1 MTSIYNHDYS
11 IHFQEQSYIEL
22 NAHVAMQQPSSIFVL
37 VDEHTMKHCY
47 PYFIAQLET
56 TARIEVIEI
65 EAGELYK
72 TIDTCVGVWSALVEL
87 GCDRNS
93 LLLNLGGG
101 VITDL
106 GGFIG
111 STIKRGIPFIH
122 VPTSLLAMVD
132 AAVGG
137 KNGVDLGNLK
147 NQIGVTNT
155 PIMTLVDAHYLKTL
169 SQRELL
175 NGSIEM
181 FKHGLIAD
189 RAYWEN
195 MKQNTDYTTAGFADL
210 IYQSVLIKNEIAS
223 SDPFENGARK
233 ALNYGHTIGHAIE
246 SYCMVHDTEPDLL
259 HGEAVAAG
267 ILIESFLST
276 HLCGLPQEAY
286 ENIQV
291 WYKTL
296 NLKLH
301 FSKEA
306 ITEML
311 ELMTHD
317 KKNKNGEIR
326 FVLLERIGQFKT
338 DATASE
344 ALIRTAFKELY

>member
-1 MTSIYNHDYS
+1 MTSIYNDDYS

-37 VDEHTMKHCY
+37 VDEHTMEHCY

-65 EAGELYK
+65 DAGELHK
-72 TIDTCVGVWSALVEL
+72 TIDTCAGVWSALVEL

-93 LLLNLGGG
+93 LLINLGGG

-106 GGFIG
+106 GGFVG

-132 AAVGG
+132 AAIGG

-147 NQIGVTNT
+147 NQIGVINT
-155 PIMTLVDAHYLKTL
+155 PIMTLVDSTFLKTL
-169 SQRELL
+169 SKRELV

-189 RAYWEN
+189 RTYWEN
-195 MKQNTDYTTAGFADL
+195 MKQNTDYTSTAFAHL

-223 SDPFENGARK
+223 SDPLEHGARK

-246 SYCMVHDTEPDLL
+246 SYCMAHDTEPDLL

-276 HLCGLPQEAY
+276 HLCELPKEAY
-286 ENIQV
+286 ENIQE

-296 NLKLH
+296 GFNLR
-301 FSKEA
+301 FSADA
-306 ITEML
+306 ITDMIA
-311 ELMTHD
+311 LMMHD
-317 KKNKNGEIR
+317 KKNVNGEIR

-338 DATASE
+338 DVTASE
-344 ALIRTAFKELY
+344 ALIRTAFSVL